1 MSLIT
6 IAWSFV
12 SAIGVTVFFV
22 QLVLWRAHKG
32 NLAPLLAA
40 TMALSAAGGA
50 ICELVMAKA
59 ASVRVFEIA
68 ILLNNVMVFF
78 LVIPMVWFVRLR
90 LGTGPIWL
98 AGAITVLWII
108 GLGVNLFLPGD
119 LTFSS
124 IESLQKRPTFWGE
137 TFNTPVGTANPFRI
151 VSEVATLLII
161 MFTGWATIA
170 AFRDGLRFH
179 ALRTGG
185 PVLFFILAAG
195 IHTVFVDLGMVG
207 TPYMISW
214 AFMAIAIAL
223 GSEIVGD
230 AVSAARLHTQLQQ
243 SESRWQALFDNVDLG
258 VIGVSAEGRI
268 TFANRSMLS
277 LLGRA
282 DCDVVGQPLENF
294 VPPALRGELASR
306 ISTARQVGPRA
317 RTDYPLLD
325 AEGKSKDVVWSLVAI
340 RDHDETITDFMAIC
354 DDVTAAR
361 RTENDLNETRRTIE
375 KLDRSAALA
384 EITAG
389 IAHELNQPL
398 AGILSN
404 AQAARRILP
413 NSPTPIKD
421 LAEILDDIIYDNK
434 RARDIIIGLRQ
445 LLSPQVGSMCPVA
458 MAAVIEDIRR
468 LLSSEMTTRGI
479 SLAIEDMRIV
489 PMVQANKVQIE
500 QVFLNLILNAAH
512 LLMDDGSEEPKIEI
526 RWRVRGKKLAV
537 YVIDNG
543 PGINPAMRKAILQ
556 PGVTTR
562 KDGLGMGLT
571 IVKRIIESHGGKI
584 GFTSRAD
591 RGTVFRFTVPLSQ
604 DEPGE
609 V

>member
-1 MSLIT
+1 MSIIT

-22 QLVLWRAHKG
+22 QLALWRAQKNG
-32 NLAPLLAA
+32 LVPLLAA
-40 TMALSAAGGA
+40 TMALAAAGGA
-50 ICELVMAKA
+50 MCELVMAKA
-59 ASVRVFEIA
+59 NSVRVFEVA
-68 ILLNNVMVFF
+68 LFLNNIMVFF
-78 LVIPMVWFVRLR
+78 LVVPMVWFVRLR

-98 AGAITVLWII
+98 AGAITVLWVI

-137 TFNTPVGTANPFRI
+137 TFNTPVGTANPFRV

-161 MFTGWATIA
+161 VFASWATIA
-170 AFRDGLRFH
+170 AFRNGQQFH
-179 ALRTGG
+179 ALRTGA
-185 PVLFFILAAG
+185 PVLFFILVAG
-195 IHTVFVDLGMVG
+195 IHTVFVDLGLVG

-223 GSEIVGD
+223 GSETVGD
-230 AVSAARLHTQLQQ
+230 AASAARLHRQLQQ
-243 SESRWQALFDNVDLG
+243 SEIRWQALFDNVDLG

-268 TFANRSMLS
+268 TLANRSMLS
-277 LLGRA
+277 LLGRSEG
-282 DCDVVGQPLENF
+282 DVVGQPLASF
-294 VPPALRGELASR
+294 VPPTLRGELLSR

-317 RTDYPLLD
+317 RTEYPLLD
-325 AEGKSKDVVWSLVAI
+325 AEGNRRDVVWSLVAI
-340 RDHDETITDFMAIC
+340 HDQHRTITGFMAIC

-361 RTENDLNETRRTIE
+361 KTENDLNETRRAIE

-413 NSPTPIKD
+413 NTPTPTQD

-458 MAAVIEDIRR
+458 MSAVVEDIRR
-468 LLSSEMTTRGI
+468 LLTSELTTRGI
-479 SLAIEDMRIV
+479 SLAIEDMRIA
-489 PMVQANKVQIE
+489 PLVQANKVQIE

-512 LLMDDGSEEPKIEI
+512 VLAANESRRPAIEI
-526 RWRVRGKKLAV
+526 RWRTRGEMLAV

-543 PGINPAMRKAILQ
+543 SGIDPSMRDAILQ

-562 KDGLGMGLT
+562 NDGLGMGLT
-571 IVKRIIESHGGKI
+571 IVKRIIENHGGKI
-584 GFTSRAD
+584 GFTSWAG
-591 RGTVFRFTVPLSQ
+591 RGTVFRFTVPVSH
-604 DEPGE
+604 DEPEEG
-609 V
+609 

>member
-40 TMALSAAGGA
+40 TVALSAAGGA

-68 ILLNNVMVFF
+68 ILLNNVTVFF

-98 AGAITVLWII
+98 AGAITVLWVI

-170 AFRDGLRFH
+170 AFRNGLRFH

-268 TFANRSMLS
+268 TFANRSMLA

-306 ISTARQVGPRA
+306 IATAGQVGPRA
-317 RTDYPLLD
+317 KTEYPLLSSD
-325 AEGKSKDVVWSLVAI
+325 GHQRDVVWSIVAVH
-340 RDHDETITDFMAIC
+340 DHQRNVAGFMAIC
-354 DDVTAAR
+354 DDITEAR
-361 RTENDLNETRRTIE
+361 KTQNDLNETRRAIE

-404 AQAARRILP
+404 AQAARRLIANEP
-413 NSPTPIKD
+413 SPTSDI
-421 LAEILDDIIYDNK
+421 AEIFDDIISDDK
-434 RARDIIIGLRQ
+434 RAKEIIVGLRQ
-445 LLSPQVGSMCPVA
+445 LLSPQVGSRKRVSMVA
-458 MAAVIEDIRR
+458 IADDVRR
-468 LLSSEMTTRGI
+468 LLQSELTSRGI
-479 SLAIEDMRIV
+479 NLAIHDMRLAPAV
-489 PMVQANKVQIE
+489 HVNKVQVE
-500 QVFLNLILNAAH
+500 QVFLNLVLNAAH
-512 LLMDDGSEEPKIEI
+512 ALSAFNTPDPVIEV
-526 RWRVRGKKLAV
+526 RWRVRGDSVAV

-543 PGINPAMRKAILQ
+543 PGIDENLHDAIMD
-556 PGVTTR
+556 PGITTR

-571 IVKRIIESHGGKI
+571 ISKRIVENHTGHLSFKSWSG
-584 GFTSRAD
+584 
-591 RGTVFRFTVPLSQ
+591 RGTVFRFTVPISKE
-604 DEPGE
+604 DSKAA
-609 V
+609 